1 MMFDSIKSLCPCQF
15 VVTKIEH
22 VEAKMVLDSKGKFGL
37 EHHIES
43 DVTNIVQYDIVGSIC
58 S

>member
-1 MMFDSIKSLCPCQF
+1 MPCKF
-15 VVTKIEH
+15 VLTKVEH
-22 VEAKMVLDSKGKFGL
+22 VEEKMVLDRKGKFGL

-43 DVTNIVQYDIVGSIC
+43 DVTNIVQSEIVGSNC

>member
-1 MMFDSIKSLCPCQF
+1 MMFDSIKSLCPCKF
-15 VVTKIEH
+15 VLTKVEH
-22 VEAKMVLDSKGKFGL
+22 VEEKMVLDRKGKFGL

-43 DVTNIVQYDIVGSIC
+43 DVTNIVQSEIVGSNC